1 MLSFNIIFDSK
12 SYIALKEICKKAFQS
27 VFWFYELFIFRFFS
41 TLSTTFK
48 WKMCK
53 FAGTLVKNSNQ
64 GNLSEQRPLLPSCS
78 SNKFCGIGPGL
89 GHQYL
94 VVCDDVVW
102 DQKLQVTK
110 YLGIELCWFSSL
122 LWCFLLMSIY
132 LLILE
137 YWCLPVVGGGVLVS
151 WNQPKH

>member
-1 MLSFNIIFDSK
+1 MCILILWTF
-12 SYIALKEICKKAFQS
+12 
-27 VFWFYELFIFRFFS
+27 FIFRFFS

-53 FAGTLVKNSNQ
+53 FAGTLVKNTNQ

-94 VVCDDVVW
+94 VVGDDVVW
-102 DQKLQVTK
+102 DHKLQVAK
-110 YLGIELCWFSSL
+110 DLGIELCWFSSL
-122 LWCFLLMSIY
+122 LWCFLSFLSLFLHMSIY

-137 YWCLPVVGGGVLVS
+137 SRCLTVVGGGVLVS
-151 WNQPKH
+151 RNQPKH